1 MKYSDLT
8 KLTDEELVHQELRL
22 ERKMLES
29 QFRLKTGQL
38 EDTASVGFVRK
49 DIARIRTAQRGR
61 EATAGLGKNALRD
74 RHRGTFDPKAIET
87 TAATSG
93 STGGFLKGIADRLGI
108 GASEEAAEQE

>member
-22 ERKMLES
+22 ERKLLES

-49 DIARIRTAQRGR
+49 DIARIRTTQRGR

-74 RHRGTFDPKAIET
+74 RYRGSFDPKA
-87 TAATSG
+87 AAASG
-93 STGGFLKGIADRLGI
+93 TPVASTGGFLKGLADRLGI
-108 GASEEAAEQE
+108 GASEEAPEQE